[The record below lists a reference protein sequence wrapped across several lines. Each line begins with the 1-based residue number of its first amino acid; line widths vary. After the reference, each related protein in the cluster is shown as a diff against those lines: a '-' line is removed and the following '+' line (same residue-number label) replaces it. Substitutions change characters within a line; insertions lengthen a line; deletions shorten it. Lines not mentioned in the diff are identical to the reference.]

1 MPFKPPLLL
10 GFKRILACGWK
21 IASNLF
27 IDKHY
32 VYSVTAPERAT
43 LGVKLAANGEMTMDQ
58 LKLRYNGQPSAETRA
73 MAAGWLAEAF
83 RRRSR
88 RPAGDG

>member
-1 MPFKPPLLL
+1 MSQHHCVASYHQ
-10 GFKRILACGWK
+10 RILAGRY
-21 IASNLF
+21 
-27 IDKHY
+27 Y

-43 LGVKLAANGEMTMDQ
+43 LGIKLAANGEMTIDQ
-58 LKLRYNGQPSAETRA
+58 LKLRYNGRPSSETQA
-73 MAAGWLAEAF
+73 MVEGWLAEAF